1 MTPRAFLKFIRELRL
16 IPIAVLACACL
27 LALKGLDLALGGSG
41 FIAGDN
47 APRVDTGRSIIRATG
62 DVPQPSSSMLSW
74 ASQMF
79 NFPDGSGA
87 AAAPTRIV
95 APAPAAP
102 LADRLDIT
110 GSVPEPAK
118 KSEAPA
124 KAEAKAEPGKPKPA
138 EAPADKTPA
147 DKPPGDKPAGT
158 VIPLDAP
165 AQPSGAERAILERL
179 TQRRQELDARA
190 RELDIRESL
199 IKAAEK
205 RIEGQLAELKE
216 TESRIKV
223 ETEKKD
229 EAMAARF
236 KGLVTMYENMKP
248 RDAAKIFDRLD
259 GGVLLDVASKI
270 EPRHMADILAQMS
283 PDAAQHLTVE
293 LASQAQEVKPAP
305 GAQAQLPKIEGHPT
319 Q

>member
-1 MTPRAFLKFIRELRL
+1 MTPRAFLKFVRDLRL

-47 APRVDTGRSIIRATG
+47 SPRVDTGRSIIRATG
-62 DVPQPSSSMLSW
+62 DVPQPSTSMLSW

-87 AAAPTRIV
+87 TSAPTRIV
-95 APAPAAP
+95 APAP
-102 LADRLDIT
+102 ADRLDIT

-124 KAEAKAEPGKPKPA
+124 KADAAKPEAAKADTAKA
-138 EAPADKTPA
+138 APDT
-147 DKPPGDKPAGT
+147 KPPGT
-158 VIPLDAP
+158 VIPLDNP

-179 TQRRQELDARA
+179 TQRRQELDTRA

-216 TESRIKV
+216 TEGRIKV

-259 GGVLLDVASKI
+259 AAVLLDVASKI

-293 LASQAQEVKPAP
+293 LASQAQAVKPAP
-305 GAQAQLPKIEGHPT
+305 GTQAQLPKIEGRPT